1 MSHHT
6 RSGSSYGSAGET
18 PTPIQ
23 PTTAAA
29 ATAGSI
35 GSRVG
40 GPNGRNRSP
49 SQEALQAIV
58 SDADLAEVLNE
69 MVKKGA
75 PIDVDTVQRART
87 ALKERKSP
95 TTTTQAAAS
104 STPQSSPTVAPGN
117 DSNNPGGT
125 SGSGGSE
132 LTPATQSFL
141 SLIADNKGLPSNL
154 LSSHQLPVAIA
165 TGDRDRR
172 PQLQQQLFVGSGTPT
187 VPTVTHVNVNNE
199 GLAHH
204 IPSMDGKDTR
214 NNRQFYHSAALVGDD
229 DLIHDD
235 IYIESSQR
243 WAPAEVRS
251 THHHYRSFRARATLI
266 RCKDS
271 GHRYEVENLSLL
283 IDMLLAG
290 RPDMALEMAI
300 RRIAGIE
307 DADKLGNYTMAKYL
321 NQNFAQPSSMGTSSQ
336 RRQAYKD
343 IEKINAAEK
352 SARGNGNKSGSS
364 SYKTKAKG
372 RGGGK
377 NKGKGGSGTKSAAAT
392 DE

>member
-18 PTPIQ
+18 PIQ
-23 PTTAAA
+23 PTPTTTTTAA
-29 ATAGSI
+29 TGSI

-40 GPNGRNRSP
+40 GPNGRSRSP
-49 SQEALQAIV
+49 SQEALHAIA

-75 PIDVDTVQRART
+75 SIDVDTVQRARA

-95 TTTTQAAAS
+95 TTTAQPTAS
-104 STPQSSPTVAPGN
+104 STPQSLPAIATGGN
-117 DSNNPGGT
+117 DNNNPGGT
-125 SGSGGSE
+125 SGSGSSE
-132 LTPATQSFL
+132 LPPATQTFL
-141 SLIADNKGLPSNL
+141 SLIADNKGLSSNL
-154 LSSHQLPVAIA
+154 LSSHQSPVTIA
-165 TGDRDRR
+165 SGDRR
-172 PQLQQQLFVGSGTPT
+172 PQLQQQFVGSGAPT

-199 GLAHH
+199 GVDHH

-214 NNRQFYHSAALVGDD
+214 NNRQFYHSAALVSED
-229 DLIHDD
+229 DLVHDD

-283 IDMLLAG
+283 VDMLLAG

-352 SARGNGNKSGSS
+352 SARGSGNKSGS

-372 RGGGK
+372 GGK
-377 NKGKGGSGTKSAAAT
+377 SNYKGKGGSGAKGAAAT
-392 DE
+392 NE

>member
-1 MSHHT
+1 MIVT
-6 RSGSSYGSAGET
+6 T
-18 PTPIQ
+18 PC
-23 PTTAAA
+23 
-29 ATAGSI
+29 
-35 GSRVG
+35 
-40 GPNGRNRSP
+40 
-49 SQEALQAIV
+49 
-58 SDADLAEVLNE
+58 
-69 MVKKGA
+69 
-75 PIDVDTVQRART
+75 
-87 ALKERKSP
+87 
-95 TTTTQAAAS
+95 
-104 STPQSSPTVAPGN
+104 
-117 DSNNPGGT
+117 GT

-172 PQLQQQLFVGSGTPT
+172 PQLQQQLFVGSGAPT

-214 NNRQFYHSAALVGDD
+214 NNRQFIIRQLLSVMMI
-229 DLIHDD
+229 LIHDD

-307 DADKLGNYTMAKYL
+307 DADKLGNYH
-321 NQNFAQPSSMGTSSQ
+321 G
-336 RRQAYKD
+336 
-343 IEKINAAEK
+343 
-352 SARGNGNKSGSS
+352 
-364 SYKTKAKG
+364 
-372 RGGGK
+372 
-377 NKGKGGSGTKSAAAT
+377 
-392 DE
+392 